1 MRDDLAPV
9 RRALLVL
16 AALVEDQLRRAVS
29 AFFAAD
35 AVSARLAIASDRDVD
50 AHELRV
56 DRACVTALAAAAL
69 PADSVRFLVVAM
81 TTATALERIGDEAAG
96 VARAALASHAPAAA
110 LTELARLARGLLSDA
125 AEALLR
131 ADVLLA
137 RRVLGEA
144 RPAAALGKRVA
155 RRLVDGPLAD
165 PANLAAALHASEVA
179 RRLERI
185 AAHAATIAGMVIY
198 AADGGL
204 EPESRAA

>member
-1 MRDDLAPV
+1 
-9 RRALLVL
+9 
-16 AALVEDQLRRAVS
+16 
-29 AFFAAD
+29 
-35 AVSARLAIASDRDVD
+35 
-50 AHELRV
+50 
-56 DRACVTALAAAAL
+56 
-69 PADSVRFLVVAM
+69 
-81 TTATALERIGDEAAG
+81 